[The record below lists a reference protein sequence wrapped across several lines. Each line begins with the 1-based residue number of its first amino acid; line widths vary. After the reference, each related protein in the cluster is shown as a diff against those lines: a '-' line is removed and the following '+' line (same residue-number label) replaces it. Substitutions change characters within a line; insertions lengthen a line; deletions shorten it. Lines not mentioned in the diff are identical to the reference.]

1 MKTTQLLK
9 TFLGCK
15 SCKSR
20 KLQTTQI
27 KLNSP
32 TCYVDGKTFRH
43 YTNRIMGQYA
53 KNFNYPNFQSYI
65 EN

>member
-1 MKTTQLLK
+1 MKIPRIAQI
-9 TFLGCK
+9 
-15 SCKSR
+15 R
-20 KLQTTQI
+20 KNTDNVYLCEVKDTGQV
-27 KLNSP
+27 KSP
-32 TCYVDGKTFRH
+32 TCYVIGKTFRH